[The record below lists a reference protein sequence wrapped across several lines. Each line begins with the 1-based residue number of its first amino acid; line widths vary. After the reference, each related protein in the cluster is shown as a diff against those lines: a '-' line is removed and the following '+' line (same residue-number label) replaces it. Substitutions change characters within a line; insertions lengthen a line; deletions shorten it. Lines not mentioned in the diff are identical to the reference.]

1 VTDTAPAGTA
11 LVTGASSG
19 IGRELADVLAADG
32 YDVVVTARR
41 EQRLRAVAE
50 RVERDHGVDA
60 TVVVQDL
67 AEPGG
72 ARALYDAVAA
82 AEGVG
87 AVDVLANNAGVPVYG
102 EFTET
107 DWADERQLLR
117 LNVEAATRLA
127 KLYAAEMV
135 DRAGSGGGGD
145 SGSGGVGPAILNTA
159 SLASLFP
166 IPGKAVYA
174 GSKAYLLSFSRALAH
189 ELEDDGV
196 TVTAVCPG
204 AVETEYATRGDV
216 EESET
221 MSGITS
227 DPRSVAEAAWAGVR
241 DGDRIVFPSAFASY
255 GGQTVRVLPRKAI
268 TKLGERTVE
277 EGASWL

>member
-19 IGRELADVLAADG
+19 IGRELAAVLAADG

-72 ARALYDAVAA
+72 ARALYDAVDA

-102 EFTET
+102 GFTET

-127 KLYAAEMV
+127 KLYATEMV
-135 DRAGSGGGGD
+135 GRDSGGDGD
-145 SGSGGVGPAILNTA
+145 EGVGPAILNTA

-189 ELEDDGV
+189 ELAGDGV

-221 MSGITS
+221 MSGITN
-227 DPRSVAEAAWAGVR
+227 DARSVAEAAWAGVR
-241 DGDRIVFPSAFASY
+241 AGDRIVFPSAFASY
-255 GGQTVRVLPRKAI
+255 GGQAVRVLPRKAV
-268 TKLGERTVE
+268 TELGERTVE

>member
-1 VTDTAPAGTA
+1 VTDSASVGTA

-19 IGRELADVLAADG
+19 IGRELADVIAADG

-41 EQRLRAVAE
+41 EQRLREVAD
-50 RVERDHGVDA
+50 RVEREHGVEA
-60 TVVVQDL
+60 TVVAQDL
-67 AEPGG
+67 AAAGG

-82 AEGVG
+82 AGIE

-102 EFTET
+102 DFTET
-107 DWADERQLLR
+107 DWADEQRLLR

-127 KLYAAEMV
+127 KLYASEMV
-135 DRAGSGGGGD
+135 DRAGSGGGGPD
-145 SGSGGVGPAILNTA
+145 PAILHTA

-204 AVETEYATRGDV
+204 AVETEYATRGNV

-255 GGQTVRVLPRKAI
+255 GGQAVRVLPRKAV

-277 EGASWL
+277 DGASWL

>member
-1 VTDTAPAGTA
+1 MTDTGSAGTA

-19 IGRELADVLAADG
+19 IGRELADVIAADG

-41 EQRLRAVAE
+41 EQRLREVAD
-50 RVERDHGVDA
+50 RVEREHGVDA
-60 TVVVQDL
+60 TVVAQDL
-67 AEPGG
+67 AAAGG

-82 AEGVG
+82 AGIE

-102 EFTET
+102 DFTET
-107 DWADERQLLR
+107 DWADERRMLR
-117 LNVEAATRLA
+117 LNVEAATELA
-127 KLYAAEMV
+127 KLYAPEMV
-135 DRAGSGGGGD
+135 GRAGSNSGGGGGPD
-145 SGSGGVGPAILNTA
+145 PAILNTA

-255 GGQTVRVLPRKAI
+255 GGQAVRVLPRKAV

-277 EGASWL
+277 DGASWL